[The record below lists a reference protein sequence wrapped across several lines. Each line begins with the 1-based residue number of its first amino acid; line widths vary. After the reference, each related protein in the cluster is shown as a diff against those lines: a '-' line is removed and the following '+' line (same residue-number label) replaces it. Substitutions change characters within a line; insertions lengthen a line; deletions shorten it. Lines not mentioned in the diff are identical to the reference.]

1 MELSMLFRAIPITT
15 LAVITSLLSACGS
28 YQNNDLNTNKKE
40 TEKLSIEISKL
51 IISILPGSRKQ
62 EIKRNLPIMLDVI
75 PEFKNYQFVIASTED
90 MYDLCKQ
97 ISQGKNVE
105 IFKKVWKMFLNV

>member
-40 TEKLSIEISKL
+40 TEKVVTTQIYQS
-51 IISILPGSRKQ
+51 Q
-62 EIKRNLPIMLDVI
+62 DQLPIR
-75 PEFKNYQFVIASTED
+75 S
-90 MYDLCKQ
+90 DL
-97 ISQGKNVE
+97 IT
-105 IFKKVWKMFLNV
+105 